1 MAMSSTQLSVGMIIL
16 SLGVGFFTYF
26 FLSDL
31 AREKKKTYVG
41 ELLEQLMNF
50 VIYMW
55 IGKILLNLSVFIQDP
70 LSILAYPSN
79 STAFYLAFFA
89 SVLTITI
96 KSKRQKIKIVPF
108 LNAFIYVFLIASFVY
123 EFLQI
128 VWNDN
133 TYSISYM
140 GLLAVLI
147 IVFIVIRDRIA
158 TDQFNLILVAGWTL
172 GTLGVALSMPFAMVF
187 GYTISPWFLGSI
199 LIACLTVFT
208 FEKWRKV

>member
-1 MAMSSTQLSVGMIIL
+1 MSSTQLSVGMIIL